1 MKATLPRIA
10 LEIDPDRSVA
20 ELAQSLPGAA
30 RTFEQLGIDYCCR
43 GKQSLSEAAARMS
56 IPLEAVVAQLTLV
69 DEVLPP
75 IAREPAQLCEYIVR
89 QHHTFTREALQRL
102 RPLGD
107 KVLRTHGGAHPEL
120 RRVRQL
126 LDALACD
133 LEPHMVKEE
142 QILFPYITALST
154 GQLPAEHFGC
164 IEHPL
169 RVMQR
174 DHDQL
179 GALLSELDELTF
191 GYCPPSGA
199 CASYVAFYAG
209 LEDLQADLHEH
220 IHLESNVL
228 FPSALA
234 LKQQLDAR

>member
-133 LEPHMVKEE
+133 LEP
-142 QILFPYITALST
+142 

-220 IHLESNVL
+220 IHLENNVL